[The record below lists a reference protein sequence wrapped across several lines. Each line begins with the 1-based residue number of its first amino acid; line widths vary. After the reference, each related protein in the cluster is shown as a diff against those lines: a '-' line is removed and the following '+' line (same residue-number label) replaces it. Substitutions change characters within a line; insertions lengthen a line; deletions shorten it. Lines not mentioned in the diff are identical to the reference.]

1 MVMNIEESLTDLPT
15 PRLPETPTLKVRKSN
30 LSRQDICKFISGITK
45 ILGTVHC
52 GLKGLKS
59 TEKFQET
66 DNFNKKTINN

>member
-1 MVMNIEESLTDLPT
+1 MAMNIEESLTDLPT

-30 LSRQDICKFISGITK
+30 LSRQDICKFISGITN